1 MGQILNGGAKPM
13 ATKHEQ
19 IIQYIQNL
27 PIDSKI
33 SVRSIARNLK
43 VSEGTAYRAIK
54 SAENLHLVATKERV
68 GTVRIEEN
76 ENRRMHHLTI
86 EEIIKVTDCQVL
98 GGASGLSRQVRKFII
113 GAMEADGMRRYIEPD
128 SLIIVGNRDEI
139 QRIAL
144 ESDVAVLISG
154 GFKPSETI
162 VDLANKREVPLLS
175 VNFDTYATATLINKA
190 MIERS
195 MQKDILLVE
204 DIYIPLEQT
213 QFLYTDDTI
222 TAYRQLSE
230 NSGHTRFPICERDG
244 KLAGILTAKDILD
257 FTPDTNLAKAMTP
270 TPISAKKPMSVASI
284 THMMIWDGLEILP
297 VVDEEDYLQ
306 GILSRQDVLRTLQ
319 YTQQTEQSENRIE
332 VLLADKLKFV
342 DQNEDMTKARYRF
355 LSDVSLTNDFG
366 ALSNAL
372 QHSII
377 QLSVKQFVKKMQDKS
392 IVVDKVNAYYL
403 KLVPLQSTID
413 IVLEFLDV
421 SRRSMEIDITVYH
434 GKQVMTK
441 AMASVKTLTN

>member
-1 MGQILNGGAKPM
+1 M

-144 ESDVAVLISG
+144 ENDVAVLISG

-257 FTPDTNLAKAMTP
+257 FTPDTHLAKAMTP

-332 VLLADKLKFV
+332 MLLADKLKFV

-377 QLSVKQFVKKMQDKS
+377 QLSVKQFVKKLQGKS
-392 IVVDKVNAYYL
+392 IVVDKVSAYYL
-403 KLVPLQSTID
+403 KLIPLQSTID

>member
-1 MGQILNGGAKPM
+1 MGQILNGGAMPM

-27 PIDSKI
+27 PIDAKI

-86 EEIIKVTDCQVL
+86 EEIIQVTDCQVL

-144 ESDVAVLISG
+144 ENDVAVLISG
-154 GFKPSETI
+154 GFKPSDDI

-257 FTPDTNLAKAMTP
+257 FAPDTRLAKAMTP

-319 YTQQTEQSENRIE
+319 YTQQTEKSENRIE
-332 VLLADKLKFV
+332 MLLADKLKFV
-342 DQNEDMTKARYRF
+342 AQNEDMTKARYRF

-392 IVVDKVNAYYL
+392 IVVDKVSAYYL

-441 AMASVKTLTN
+441 ALASVKTLTN

>member
-1 MGQILNGGAKPM
+1 M

-98 GGASGLSRQVRKFII
+98 GGALGLSRQVRKFII

-144 ESDVAVLISG
+144 ENDVAVLISG
-154 GFKPSETI
+154 GFKPSDAI

-257 FTPDTNLAKAMTP
+257 FAPDTHLAKAMTP

-332 VLLADKLKFV
+332 MLLADKLKFV

-377 QLSVKQFVKKMQDKS
+377 QLSVKQFVKKLQGKS
-392 IVVDKVNAYYL
+392 IVVDKVSAYYL

>member
-1 MGQILNGGAKPM
+1 M

-144 ESDVAVLISG
+144 ENDVAVLISG
-154 GFKPSETI
+154 GFKPSDTI

-257 FTPDTNLAKAMTP
+257 FIPDTHLAKAMTP

-297 VVDEEDYLQ
+297 VVDEADNLQ

-332 VLLADKLKFV
+332 MLLADKLKFV

-413 IVLEFLDV
+413 VVLEFLDV

>member
-1 MGQILNGGAKPM
+1 M

-230 NSGHTRFPICERDG
+230 KSGHTRFPICERDG

-257 FTPDTNLAKAMTP
+257 FTPDTHLAKAMTP

-297 VVDEEDYLQ
+297 VVDEADNLQ

-332 VLLADKLKFV
+332 MLLADKLKFV

-413 IVLEFLDV
+413 VVLEFLDV

>member
-1 MGQILNGGAKPM
+1 M

-144 ESDVAVLISG
+144 ENDVAVLISG

-257 FTPDTNLAKAMTP
+257 FTPDTHLAKAMTP

-332 VLLADKLKFV
+332 MLLADKLKFV

-377 QLSVKQFVKKMQDKS
+377 QLSVKQFVKKLQGKS
-392 IVVDKVNAYYL
+392 IVVDKVSAYYL

>member
-1 MGQILNGGAKPM
+1 M

-257 FTPDTNLAKAMTP
+257 FTPDIHLAKAMTP

-297 VVDEEDYLQ
+297 VVDEADNLQ

-332 VLLADKLKFV
+332 MLLADKLKFV

-413 IVLEFLDV
+413 VVLEFLDV

>member
-1 MGQILNGGAKPM
+1 M

-144 ESDVAVLISG
+144 ENDVAVLISG

-421 SRRSMEIDITVYH
+421 SRRTMEIDITVYH

>member
-1 MGQILNGGAKPM
+1 M

-257 FTPDTNLAKAMTP
+257 FTPDTHLAKAMTP

-297 VVDEEDYLQ
+297 VVDEADNLQ

-413 IVLEFLDV
+413 VVLEFLDV